1 MMMLKKCNSGIM
13 MAMYTFIFNFPKSV
27 QYPLTI
33 TCSKSTAET
42 VEKEVINDSIPIRK
56 MQISENHEDVKPI
69 HGGGMTKRPPTGLS
83 PITST
88 NIGISPPN
96 LSGF

>member
-1 MMMLKKCNSGIM
+1 
-13 MAMYTFIFNFPKSV
+13 
-27 QYPLTI
+27 
-33 TCSKSTAET
+33 
-42 VEKEVINDSIPIRK
+42 

-88 NIGISPPN
+88 NIGISPPKSFWLLILAL
-96 LSGF
+96 LSHWCKISR